1 MRDRYNQPQVGV
13 DHPLACFAIA
23 LFDFLCQLELLLQR
37 QKRKPPDIAH
47 LPVKPG
53 FAFIHAG
60 SYDGADPPLRRESGI
75 LYGENDAE
83 MHFAAA
89 ELLLSLG

>member
-1 MRDRYNQPQVGV
+1 MKINRHIAYV
-13 DHPLACFAIA
+13 LSFAPFA
-23 LFDFLCQLELLLQR
+23 GS
-37 QKRKPPDIAH
+37 KRKPPDIAH

-60 SYDGADPPLRRESGI
+60 SYDGANPPLRRESGI